1 MESSSIIGTRLDYAI
16 IVGYFVLVLGFG
28 ALFGRFTKST
38 KDFFFSGQR
47 FPWWLIAFSMVAT
60 TVGSYSFI
68 KYSAVAFAYGV
79 SSTHTYWN
87 DWFWMPLF
95 VFGWLPIIYYS
106 RITSVPEYFE
116 RRFDRSTRLA
126 ATIILLVY
134 LLGYIGINFY
144 TLGVALNAMLGW
156 DLMVAVLVIAV
167 VSAIYVTAGGQTSV
181 IMTDLLQGILLLLA
195 GFLLFG
201 LGIAYVGGLDVF
213 WDFTPYVHRLP
224 LAYRNEP
231 PDFNMLGIL
240 WQDGLS
246 QGAFVMF
253 LNQGIMMRFL
263 SAKSVR
269 EGRRAITFVLLFLQV
284 AAALAVA
291 SAGWVGRTMAE
302 RGDIP
307 LDSDPNTVFVV
318 VASVLCQPG
327 IFGLVMAALTAA
339 LMSTADTLI
348 NAVSAVAVND
358 LWKPYVKPEASDR
371 HYLLVARVV
380 SLAAAAVGV
389 VMVPVYA
396 SFKSIY
402 AAHAAFTAMVG
413 PPLVVAVLLGAFWRR
428 FHAKAALWTILA
440 GIGAMALSV
449 IFPDVL
455 RPLALGIPK
464 AGGTGL
470 DGHLRSYFYVRALYG
485 FVVCGAIGLG
495 AGFLLKGPARRKD
508 LVGLVWGTF
517 QEAIRRY
524 KGGQPSEAAGRS
536 TLVRIRVEPELRPS
550 DGQPEVRL
558 PASLA
563 EELGIQPGDLLY
575 LADRRW
581 YLGGIRSAHAVAAA
595 VPAKGDAVEVPAVV
609 ASLLGGRLEEP
620 VRLEVLL

>member
-1 MESSSIIGTRLDYAI
+1 
-16 IVGYFVLVLGFG
+16 
-28 ALFGRFTKST
+28 
-38 KDFFFSGQR
+38 
-47 FPWWLIAFSMVAT
+47 MVAT

-126 ATIILLVY
+126 ATLILLVY
-134 LLGYIGINFY
+134 LVGYIGINFY

-156 DLMVAVLVIAV
+156 DLMVAVVVIAV
-167 VSAIYVTAGGQTSV
+167 ISGIYVTAGGQTSV
-181 IMTDLLQGILLLLA
+181 IMTDLLQGILLLIA
-195 GFLLFG
+195 GFVLFG
-201 LGIAYVGGLDVF
+201 LGVAYVGGLGAF
-213 WDFTPYVHRLP
+213 WDFTPFQHRLP
-224 LAYRNEP
+224 LAYFNKP
-231 PDFNMLGIL
+231 ADFNMLGIL

-269 EGRRAITFVLLFLQV
+269 EGSKAITFVLLGLQV
-284 AAALAVA
+284 VAALATA
-291 SAGWVGRTMAE
+291 SAGWVGRAMAE

-307 LDSDPNTVFVV
+307 LQSDPNTVFVV
-318 VASVLCQPG
+318 VASVLCSPG

-358 LWKPYVKPEASDR
+358 LWKTYVKPDATDR
-371 HYLLVARVV
+371 HYLRVARIV
-380 SLAAAAVGV
+380 SIAAAAIGV
-389 VMVPVYA
+389 VMVPIYA

-428 FHAKAALWTILA
+428 YHAKAALWTILA
-440 GIGAMALSV
+440 GIVAMAVSV
-449 IFPDVL
+449 FWPDVL
-455 RPLALGIPK
+455 SPFALGIPK
-464 AGGTGL
+464 AGGPGL

-485 FVVCGAIGLG
+485 FVVCGVIGVVSG
-495 AGFLLKGPARRKD
+495 LLSRAPAERKD
-508 LVGLVWGTF
+508 LTGLVWGTF
-517 QEAIRRY
+517 KEAIRRY
-524 KGGQPSEAAGRS
+524 KGSDPSAAAGRS
-536 TLVRIRVEPELRPS
+536 TLVELRVNEDLAS
-550 DGQPEVRL
+550 GAEMPEVRL
-558 PASLA
+558 PEKLA
-563 EELGIQPGDLLY
+563 KDLGIRPGDILY
-575 LADRRW
+575 ITDRRW
-581 YLGGIRSAHAVAAA
+581 WLGGIRSAHAVASRHPSAT
-595 VPAKGDAVEVPAVV
+595 DQVEIPTSV
-609 ASLLGGRLEEP
+609 ADLLGPKAVDEP
-620 VRLEVLL
+620 HRLEVLL